1 MPLVFLCLLVLS
13 CLSLPIRALAQSSVQ
28 TGRYTAVA
36 TGPTDAQRDPLKAII
51 TVELAADVT
60 TVEEAVNRVLADT
73 GYALT
78 AAVSDETEVFG
89 LLDRPLPAVQRTLGP
104 ITVLDAL
111 KTLAGPASRVFV
123 DPVHRLVTIE
133 FDPAAQSSWREPESE
148 IR

>member
-1 MPLVFLCLLVLS
+1 MPLTLICLLVLS
-13 CLSLPIRALAQSSVQ
+13 LPLLALAQSSVQ

-36 TGPTDAQRDPLKAII
+36 TGPTEAQRDPLKAVI

-60 TVEEAVNRVLADT
+60 TIGEAVKRVLADT

-78 AAVSDETEVFG
+78 AGVSDETEVFG
-89 LLDRPLPAVQRTLGP
+89 LLGRPLPAVQRTLGP

-123 DPVHRLVTIE
+123 DPVNRLVTIE
-133 FDPAAQSSWREPESE
+133 FDPAAQPSWREPEDE
-148 IR
+148 TR